1 MISTPKLTPLKDIER
16 RRGDNLVSKIDIN
29 ALENKIKAIESQ
41 IDQVKMIGGKRRL
54 DALEQS
60 LNDTQNFE
68 QDLQLTPLGDTSL
81 LDDQDNDLENFM
93 APEAF
98 ETSFNLNEKKEV

>member
-1 MISTPKLTPLKDIER
+1 
-16 RRGDNLVSKIDIN
+16 
-29 ALENKIKAIESQ
+29 
-41 IDQVKMIGGKRRL
+41 
-54 DALEQS
+54 

-68 QDLQLTPLGDTSL
+68 QDLKLTPLGDTSL

-98 ETSFNLNEKKEV
+98 ETSLNLNEKKEV

>member
-54 DALEQS
+54 DALE
-60 LNDTQNFE
+60 
-68 QDLQLTPLGDTSL
+68 
-81 LDDQDNDLENFM
+81 
-93 APEAF
+93 
-98 ETSFNLNEKKEV
+98 